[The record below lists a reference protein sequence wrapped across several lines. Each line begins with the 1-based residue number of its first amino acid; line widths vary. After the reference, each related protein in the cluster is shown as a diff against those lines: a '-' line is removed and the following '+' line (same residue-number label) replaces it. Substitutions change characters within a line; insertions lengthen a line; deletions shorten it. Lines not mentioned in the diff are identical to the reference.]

1 MATPGTQGTPTAAPG
16 WDKAPV
22 QKAALAVGAVFLVV
36 GILGFVPGITT
47 HYDELTFAS
56 HHSGA
61 MLLGVF
67 AVSAL
72 HNVVHLV
79 FGVLGVTLHG
89 TFNAAKWYLI
99 GGGLVYAVL
108 WLYGLL
114 IDHDS
119 AANFVPLNTADN
131 WLHLGLALGMLA
143 LGILLGRV
151 PPTAPHDRRHT

>member
-1 MATPGTQGTPTAAPG
+1 MATPGTQGTPTAAPS

-36 GILGFVPGITT
+36 GVLGFIPGITS
-47 HYDELTFAS
+47 HYDELAFAG

-61 MLLGVF
+61 MLLGIF

-79 FGVLGVTLHG
+79 FGVLGVALHG
-89 TFNAAKWYLI
+89 TFNAAKWYLVS
-99 GGGLVYAVL
+99 GGLVYAAL

-119 AANFVPLNTADN
+119 AANFVPVNTADN
-131 WLHLGLALGMLA
+131 WLHLGLAVGMLA

-151 PPTAPHDRRHT
+151 PTRLHDRRHT